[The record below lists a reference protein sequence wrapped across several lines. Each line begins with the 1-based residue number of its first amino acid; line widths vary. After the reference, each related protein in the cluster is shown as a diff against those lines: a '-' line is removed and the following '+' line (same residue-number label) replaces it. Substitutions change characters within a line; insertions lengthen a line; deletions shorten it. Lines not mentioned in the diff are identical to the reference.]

1 MNVLIDI
8 LLTLLFSVIVISFSV
23 GITSLANLAILN
35 SWYVS
40 GKKPTYWDAVKKTI
54 KELSSPFVMTFKSIK
69 TKDKSVD
76 VFPNVIMAIMMTF
89 VMFAVFISMY
99 GHVHLH

>member
-23 GITSLANLAILN
+23 GITSLVNLAILN
-35 SWYVS
+35 SWYIS

-69 TKDKSVD
+69 TKI
-76 VFPNVIMAIMMTF
+76 N
-89 VMFAVFISMY
+89 
-99 GHVHLH
+99 L